1 MPAYL
6 AKAIASATWAFIALF
21 ACAAF
26 GIALNIATVGKAAD
40 ESEGTAIAR
49 SLTAMLSAG
58 LIVISNN
65 QELIDNPEIGDK
77 GLDERAFSNR
87 RRRSFERQPALIR

>member
-6 AKAIASATWAFIALF
+6 AKAIASATWVFIALF

-49 SLTAMLSAG
+49 SSDGHA
-58 LIVISNN
+58 
-65 QELIDNPEIGDK
+65 
-77 GLDERAFSNR
+77 ERWPHCH
-87 RRRSFERQPALIR
+87 FE